1 MQKRIALLLGV
12 VVLLGLFASPA
23 LADCTVTDIHNAV
36 AQWANVP
43 CDLVTATTQL
53 DGLGGRSW
61 PEDAPPLIN
70 QIEQICGCSIPPDV
84 YDTFEKVDDI
94 DEWVGVDDLKK
105 T

>member
-23 LADCTVTDIHNAV
+23 LADCTTTDIYNAV
-36 AQWANVP
+36 AQWAGVP
-43 CDLVTATTQL
+43 PDQITANTPL

-70 QIEQICGCSIPPDV
+70 QIEQMCGCSIPPDV
-84 YDTFEKVDDI
+84 YDTFDRVDDI

>member
-1 MQKRIALLLGV
+1 MHKRIALLLGV
-12 VVLLGLFASPA
+12 VVLLGLFASPVW
-23 LADCTVTDIHNAV
+23 ADCTTTDIYNAV

-43 CDLVTATTQL
+43 CDLVTANTPL

-70 QIEQICGCSIPPDV
+70 QIEQMCGCTIPPDV
-84 YDTFEKVDDI
+84 YDTFERVSDI
-94 DEWVGVDDLKK
+94 DECVGPDDLKK